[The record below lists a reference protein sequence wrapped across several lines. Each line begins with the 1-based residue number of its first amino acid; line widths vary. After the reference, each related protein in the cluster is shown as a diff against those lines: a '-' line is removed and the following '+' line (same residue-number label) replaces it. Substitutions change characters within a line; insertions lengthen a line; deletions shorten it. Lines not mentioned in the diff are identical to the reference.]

1 MKFFIVKLL
10 VLFTGIL
17 SVQIS
22 SAQDSIP
29 ISLNSAIQLALD
41 KNTNIVTA
49 NYQFNTAEFALK
61 EAKGNFLPKLYL
73 NANYNRNIDR
83 QVIFLPENFGIEN
96 RATKLGSDNEF
107 RSSLNL
113 SLPLYSKYNF
123 ANKYLAETTFKF
135 QNEVS
140 RGVKQSVVNST
151 KKAYLNCLIVQEVIK
166 VQQNSLENAQENLR
180 NIQQRYQRGTLTDY
194 DLASAKVQVAL
205 AKNNLLE
212 AQSNSI
218 PAINN
223 LKLLLGLKNENVI
236 KLTAPLSLL
245 EEELVLEDSANQPL
259 EKNSKL
265 KQLEI
270 AVQQKENQLKL
281 TQSAYYPTLDAI
293 GNYHYQAQADD
304 FDVLN
309 YDWVNT
315 SLVGLQLQLSI
326 FNGTIT
332 KNKVEQAK
340 IAKKI
345 AEEEKE
351 YTTREYLM
359 RQIELLSMLDFY
371 KQKIEVQKESMA
383 LTSEALTLSRKR
395 YRFGVGTFIEI
406 NDAELSYTQA
416 RLNWLQ
422 TLSDYHAAY
431 YDYQLLI
438 GKE

>member
-1 MKFFIVKLL
+1 MKFYKVTLL
-10 VLFTGIL
+10 VLFTGML
-17 SVQIS
+17 NGQIS
-22 SAQDSIP
+22 QAQDSIP
-29 ISLNSAIQLALD
+29 LGLNAAIQLALD
-41 KNTNIVTA
+41 KNTSITTA
-49 NYQFNTAEFALK
+49 NYQVNTVEFALK
-61 EAKGNFLPKLYL
+61 EAKGNFLPKLHF

-107 RSSLNL
+107 RSALNL
-113 SLPLYSKYNF
+113 SLPLYSNYNF
-123 ANKYLAETTFKF
+123 SNKYLAETTLKF

-140 RGVKQSVVNST
+140 RGVKQSVINST

-218 PAINN
+218 PTINN
-223 LKLLLGLKNENVI
+223 LKLLLGLKNEDAI
-236 KLTAPLSLL
+236 KFTAPISLL
-245 EEELVLEDSANQPL
+245 EEELVLEDSADQLL

-270 AVQQKENQLKL
+270 AIQQKENQLKIAK
-281 TQSAYYPTLDAI
+281 SSYYPTLDAV
-293 GNYHYQAQADD
+293 GNYYYQAQSND

-315 SLVGLQLQLSI
+315 SLAGLQLQWSI

-332 KNKVEQAK
+332 KNKVEQAI

-351 YTTREYLM
+351 YTTREYKM
-359 RQIELLSMLDFY
+359 RRIALLSMLDFY

-395 YRFGVGTFIEI
+395 YRFGVGTFLEI

-422 TLSDYHAAY
+422 TLSDYQAAY

>member
-1 MKFFIVKLL
+1 MKFYKVTLL
-10 VLFTGIL
+10 VLFTGML
-17 SVQIS
+17 NGQIS
-22 SAQDSIP
+22 QAQDSIP
-29 ISLNSAIQLALD
+29 LGLNAAIQLALD
-41 KNTNIVTA
+41 KNTNITTA
-49 NYQFNTAEFALK
+49 NYQVNTVEFALK
-61 EAKGNFLPKLYL
+61 EAKGNFLPKLYF
-73 NANYNRNIDR
+73 NASYNRNIDR

-107 RSSLNL
+107 RSALNL

-123 ANKYLAETTFKF
+123 ADKYLAETTLKF

-140 RGVKQSVVNST
+140 RGVKQSVINST
-151 KKAYLNCLIVQEVIK
+151 KKAYLNCLIVREVIK

-218 PAINN
+218 PTINN
-223 LKLLLGLKNENVI
+223 LKLLLGLKNEDAI
-236 KLTAPLSLL
+236 KFTAPISLL
-245 EEELVLEDSANQPL
+245 EEELVLEDSADQLL

-270 AVQQKENQLKL
+270 AIQQKENQLKIAK
-281 TQSAYYPTLDAI
+281 SSYYPTLDAV
-293 GNYHYQAQADD
+293 GNYYYQAQSND
-304 FDVLN
+304 FDMLN

-315 SLVGLQLQLSI
+315 SLAGLQLQWSI

-332 KNKVEQAK
+332 KNKVEQAI

-351 YTTREYLM
+351 YTTREYKM
-359 RQIELLSMLDFY
+359 QRIALLSMLDFY

-395 YRFGVGTFIEI
+395 YRFGVGTFLEI

-422 TLSDYHAAY
+422 TLSDYQAAY